1 MSDNFD
7 SQNNEIINSP
17 IENNNTEKKQ
27 EKNPKNKGMIILIVI
42 LVIAFLFSFVKD
54 FFTKDSGIK
63 SKSSNSSG
71 YIAELYIEG
80 TIQTENEQY
89 NQQWLLDTIDEL
101 KNDSNNLGTILFINS
116 PGGTV
121 YESDEIYLALM
132 DYKTEKP
139 LWAYLGQ
146 TAASGG
152 YYIACSAEKIIANR
166 NTLTGSIG
174 VIAGQ
179 SFDLTEFM
187 SKHGIKMNTI
197 TAGKNK
203 NMLNI
208 DQPLTTEQRAI
219 MQSVADECYN
229 QFTQIVAEGRN
240 LPIETVK
247 SLADGR
253 IYTAQQAKNNKLIDD
268 VNEFSKAKE
277 DMKNTLFEGKNINF
291 TEYKYKEDKNFY
303 KYLFDMYSSVKG
315 LNTQTEFIEKI
326 MAESNQID
334 YPAFI
339 YLH

>member
-247 SLADGR
+247 TLADGR

-277 DMKNTLFEGKNINF
+277 DMKTTLFEGKNINF

>member
-1 MSDNFD
+1 
-7 SQNNEIINSP
+7 
-17 IENNNTEKKQ
+17 
-27 EKNPKNKGMIILIVI
+27 
-42 LVIAFLFSFVKD
+42 
-54 FFTKDSGIK
+54 
-63 SKSSNSSG
+63 
-71 YIAELYIEG
+71 
-80 TIQTENEQY
+80 
-89 NQQWLLDTIDEL
+89 
-101 KNDSNNLGTILFINS
+101 
-116 PGGTV
+116 
-121 YESDEIYLALM
+121 
-132 DYKTEKP
+132 
-139 LWAYLGQ
+139 
-146 TAASGG
+146 
-152 YYIACSAEKIIANR
+152 
-166 NTLTGSIG
+166 
-174 VIAGQ
+174 
-179 SFDLTEFM
+179 M

-203 NMLNI
+203 NVLNI

-247 SLADGR
+247 TLADGR

>member
-27 EKNPKNKGMIILIVI
+27 EIKPKNKGMIILIVI

-240 LPIETVK
+240 LPIETVRV
-247 SLADGR
+247 LADGR

>member
-7 SQNNEIINSP
+7 TQNNEIINSP

-27 EKNPKNKGMIILIVI
+27 EKNPKNKGIIILIVI

-166 NTLTGSIG
+166 NG
-174 VIAGQ
+174 
-179 SFDLTEFM
+179 
-187 SKHGIKMNTI
+187 
-197 TAGKNK
+197 
-203 NMLNI
+203 
-208 DQPLTTEQRAI
+208 
-219 MQSVADECYN
+219 
-229 QFTQIVAEGRN
+229 
-240 LPIETVK
+240 
-247 SLADGR
+247 
-253 IYTAQQAKNNKLIDD
+253 
-268 VNEFSKAKE
+268 
-277 DMKNTLFEGKNINF
+277 
-291 TEYKYKEDKNFY
+291 
-303 KYLFDMYSSVKG
+303 
-315 LNTQTEFIEKI
+315 TQTARLCSFTFQNRKR
-326 MAESNQID
+326 N
-334 YPAFI
+334 PATALVLRI
-339 YLH
+339 SIQH

>member
-27 EKNPKNKGMIILIVI
+27 EKKPKNKGMIILIVI

-208 DQPLTTEQRAI
+208 DQPLTSEQRAI

-247 SLADGR
+247 TLADGR

>member
-42 LVIAFLFSFVKD
+42 LIIAFLFSFVKD
-54 FFTKDSGIK
+54 FFTKDSVIK
-63 SKSSNSSG
+63 SKSSSSSG

-240 LPIETVK
+240 LPIETVRV
-247 SLADGR
+247 LADGR

-277 DMKNTLFEGKNINF
+277 DMKNTLFEEKNINF

>member
-7 SQNNEIINSP
+7 SQNSEIINSP

-27 EKNPKNKGMIILIVI
+27 EKKPKNKGMIILIVI

-208 DQPLTTEQRAI
+208 DQPLTSEQRAI

-247 SLADGR
+247 TLADGR